1 MAPKMVNSMKAK
13 SRRGSDAPQREVTA
27 VESPAKKLRQ
37 QRAALGARQG
47 DPEAPAGGTLF
58 ARRSRLQAELEQ
70 AQSEEFAFAGGSSAS
85 VSHALTRP
93 LSLIERDLN
102 NVECEIAAV
111 QREIEDLDRRIKR
124 IEPKNR
130 G

>member
-1 MAPKMVNSMKAK
+1 M
-13 SRRGSDAPQREVTA
+13 
-27 VESPAKKLRQ
+27 ESPAKKLRQ

-58 ARRSRLQAELEQ
+58 ARRTRLRAELEQ
-70 AQSEEFAFAGGSSAS
+70 AQSEQLSVAGGGQATMAY
-85 VSHALTRP
+85 ALTRP
-93 LSLIERDLN
+93 LTLIERDLN
-102 NVECEIAAV
+102 SVEREIASV
-111 QREIEDLDRRIKR
+111 QRQIEELDHRIKR